1 MANLRSLFTAVFV
14 TALATPLGAAKP
26 ASAVHVMV
34 VGTYHFDNPGRDV
47 VTFKAEDVLKPRRQR
62 ELERLATAL
71 AAFRPTRV
79 MTERQVADASLSDPG
94 YAAFTAAD
102 MARHRGERVQIAYR
116 LADILGL
123 KTVEGIDEQPSAGEP
138 DYFPFPKVQQWAAA
152 NGQSANLESLMA
164 TAAKMATEVEQLQAA
179 QPIAGVL
186 AEINRPER
194 AAADQEIY
202 YSLLRFGGTEAQPGA
217 DLNAM
222 WYLRNAKIF
231 AKLMT
236 VAKPGDRIVVVYGSG
251 HVYWLRHFAAT
262 TPGYVNV
269 DPTPYLERATR

>member
-1 MANLRSLFTAVFV
+1 
-14 TALATPLGAAKP
+14 
-26 ASAVHVMV
+26 
-34 VGTYHFDNPGRDV
+34 
-47 VTFKAEDVLKPRRQR
+47 
-62 ELERLATAL
+62 
-71 AAFRPTRV
+71 
-79 MTERQVADASLSDPG
+79 
-94 YAAFTAAD
+94 
-102 MARHRGERVQIAYR
+102 
-116 LADILGL
+116 
-123 KTVEGIDEQPSAGEP
+123 
-138 DYFPFPKVQQWAAA
+138 
-152 NGQSANLESLMA
+152 MA

-194 AAADQEIY
+194 AAANQEIY